1 MSVKIK
7 ESAKAKID
15 HVSRFDFTSED
26 RTATITEL
34 IEELNIEYPKKNGEE
49 IKLESL
55 DGALSFI
62 ERITGQRIYDPY
74 EDLPLSTIKLIKL
87 LYVKNEESEMH
98 LFKLLSSPGEKSK
111 PTMEF
116 ITGTTI
122 SRDMPTADFIGSVTD
137 AISLD
142 IPKDKLEL
150 YFNLLGDEARQSSS
164 EKFLLHMERADDEIA
179 HTLGKRIE
187 DDDHGMANA
196 YYALSKFMDCL
207 HFDAKPSLVAP
218 VNEAIFVHIDTL
230 ALQHFI
236 VHHKS
241 HLKKVRLKRE
251 IGQIADEIATLCHS
265 ISERAG
271 VPAPSPFD
279 RLFSVKNFHHV
290 VFGYPTEMASLVRS
304 ATGLETRKKRLF
316 ENTVRARALLVSYV
330 YRSFDE
336 TSPDIPLLSLIDIV
350 AALCSFRLQQ
360 EIKTE
365 YLPYWHGQ
373 TSQGSD
379 PQRLFD
385 KGLRKHD
392 PHQHQGVFQIYYYRF
407 EECQAA
413 FTGTSASYYALL
425 AFRLSRLDSYL
436 RTVRLNSIIGIFTA
450 LTSMDYLCME
460 KAMDIAMKYPNS
472 SL

>member
-7 ESAKAKID
+7 ESARAKRD
-15 HVSRFDFTSED
+15 HVSRFDFTSEE

-34 IEELNIEYPKKNGEE
+34 IEELNIEYQKKNGEE

-55 DGALSFI
+55 VGALSFI

-74 EDLPLSTIKLIKL
+74 ENLPLSTVKLIKL

-98 LFKLLSSPGEKSK
+98 LLKLLSSPGEMSK

-116 ITGTTI
+116 STGTTN
-122 SRDMPTADFIGSVTD
+122 SRDLPTADFINSVID
-137 AISLD
+137 ALSLD

-164 EKFLLHMERADDEIA
+164 EKFLLTMERSDDEIA
-179 HTLGKRIE
+179 HTLETRIGHDE
-187 DDDHGMANA
+187 RGMANA
-196 YYALSKFMDCL
+196 YYSLSKFMDYL
-207 HFDAKPSLVAP
+207 PLDANPSLVAP
-218 VNEAIFVHIDTL
+218 VNEAIFVHLETL

-241 HLKKVRLKRE
+241 HLKRVRLKRE
-251 IGQIADEIATLCHS
+251 IRQISGEISRLCELAS
-265 ISERAG
+265 KRTGAS
-271 VPAPSPFD
+271 APRPFD
-279 RLFSVKNFHHV
+279 RYFSLNNFHHV
-290 VFGYPTEMASLVRS
+290 VFGYPAEMASLVRF

-316 ENTVRARALLVSYV
+316 ENTVRARALLASYV
-330 YRSFDE
+330 FRSLDE
-336 TSPDIPLLSLIDIV
+336 TDRDIPILSLIDIA

-365 YLPYWHGQ
+365 YSPYWHGQ
-373 TSQGSD
+373 PSQGSD

-407 EECQAA
+407 EEYQAA
-413 FTGTSASYYALL
+413 FTGTLTSYYALL